1 MKVTGTYSSSAEGK
15 NTEGLRRAKNPVH
28 NYSSSAEDKKPNK
41 GSDKKQPVYCLP
53 GRNRK
58 KSGTQRI
65 LGSVYKIPVPVFMNI
80 K

>member
-1 MKVTGTYSSSAEGK
+1 MKVTYSSSAEGK
-15 NTEGLRRAKNPVH
+15 NTEGLRAKNPVH

-58 KSGTQRI
+58 KSGTERI
-65 LGSVYKIPVPVFMNI
+65 LGSVY
-80 K
+80 